1 MLLKDIQPGQM
12 CIVEKL
18 GLPFELERRLERV
31 RQREE
36 EADTGEKKLSA
47 VIWLEG
53 LLEGK
58 EKGEVPREVAA
69 ALLEA
74 VIVWADGS
82 LELRFRYASP
92 YPSAP

>member
-1 MLLKDIQPGQM
+1 MEWQEDFRR
-12 CIVEKL
+12 ERE
-18 GLPFELERRLERV
+18 ELERRLERV